1 MGAFS
6 ADGTVRDRRLPP
18 MLPKGLEE
26 ALDVAGFEAGAGAA
40 RGIVNPSG
48 EHLLALLQFEH
59 ALFDRALRDELV
71 DEYGLVL
78 ADAVGAVGRLVLYCR
93 VPPRIVMDDR
103 IGSGQIEAGAAGL

>member
-1 MGAFS
+1 
-6 ADGTVRDRRLPP
+6 

-59 ALFDRALRDELV
+59 AQVLRQDWEPSGRGVVLV
-71 DEYGLVL
+71 FP
-78 ADAVGAVGRLVLYCR
+78 DATSNSAIAVRSMISACLRSKATTSPCNRGTRSR
-93 VPPRIVMDDR
+93 P
-103 IGSGQIEAGAAGL
+103 S